1 MSNNERAALRE
12 RVVVYDEITN
22 NTAHGTINRTPNGTI
37 YSATFKRWGYD
48 IFATSSSGITDL
60 KEEFI
65 KAAHVADGGTPT
77 AI

>member
-1 MSNNERAALRE
+1 MFNCFIRFSAYEAKRLPARFRSIFRLE
-12 RVVVYDEITN
+12 S
-22 NTAHGTINRTPNGTI
+22 NTAQGTINRTPNGTI
-37 YSATFKRWGYD
+37 YSVHFKRC
-48 IFATSSSGITDL
+48 GITDL

>member
-1 MSNNERAALRE
+1 MFNCFIRFSAYEAKRLPARFRSIFRLE
-12 RVVVYDEITN
+12 S
-22 NTAHGTINRTPNGTI
+22 NTAQGTI
-37 YSATFKRWGYD
+37 YSVHFKRWGYD